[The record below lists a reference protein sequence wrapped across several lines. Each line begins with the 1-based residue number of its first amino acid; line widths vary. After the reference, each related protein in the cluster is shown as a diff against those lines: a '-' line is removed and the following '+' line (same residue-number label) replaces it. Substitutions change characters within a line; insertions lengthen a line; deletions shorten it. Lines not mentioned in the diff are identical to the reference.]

1 VDDTHGILV
10 DAMKIIPMVVWAPHS
25 VFGLFFRKVASLG
38 MDDHAIP
45 SAVKVIH
52 SLRRRSDAP
61 LTCRP
66 GPVE

>member
-1 VDDTHGILV
+1 
-10 DAMKIIPMVVWAPHS
+10 MVVWAPDS
-25 VFGLFFRKVASLG
+25 VSGLFFGDSTNLG

-52 SLRRRSDAP
+52 SLRRRSGGA

-66 GPVE
+66 GPAE